1 MAMGAGTEAAR
12 QHSVQATTF
21 DFPSV
26 QQIFSELP
34 ETSSSLSDRGSQT
47 LSLDEQEKMFRA
59 LSLVIENAEN
69 AVETGNAFDLKELHA
84 SLEQADADSRRGRRD
99 PESLQSVLKILNQLW
114 ASNSE
119 FLPQAAEVL
128 ATGSRERELVLLV
141 PSLTVMTTDRSSV
154 SWRGPIGKSGI
165 LKFFLEV
172 ISSKKNVDVKLLYHC
187 LRLVGNTCADMSM
200 SITYASLPL

>member
-34 ETSSSLSDRGSQT
+34 ESSSSLSDRGSET
-47 LSLDEQEKMFRA
+47 LSLGEQEKMFRA

-128 ATGSRERELVLLV
+128 ATGSRERELILLL
-141 PSLTVMTTDRSSV
+141 PSLTGMKTDRSLV
-154 SWRGPIGKSGI
+154 SWRGPIGNSGI

-200 SITYASLPL
+200 SIRYASLPM